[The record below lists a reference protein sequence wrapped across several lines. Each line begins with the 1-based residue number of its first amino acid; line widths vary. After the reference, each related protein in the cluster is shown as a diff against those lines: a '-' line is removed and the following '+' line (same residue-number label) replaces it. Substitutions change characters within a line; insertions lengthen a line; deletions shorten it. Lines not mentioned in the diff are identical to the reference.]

1 MKRRK
6 AAIIFTVLFVFSI
19 LLFNA
24 FVLTEADHDCA
35 FHGEECAVCRVMT
48 VAENC
53 IKGLKEHGGAA
64 AVTVAF
70 IFAAVLCLLALREKS
85 EFLTLVNLKV
95 KLSA

>member
-24 FVLTEADHDCA
+24 FVLAEADHDCSD
-35 FHGEECAVCRVMT
+35 HGEECAICRVMT
-48 VAENC
+48 VVENC
-53 IKGLKEHGGAA
+53 IKGLKEAGGAA
-64 AVTVAF
+64 IVAVALATATALYTLTVKEA
-70 IFAAVLCLLALREKS
+70 S
-85 EFLTLVNLKV
+85 EFSTLVSLKV